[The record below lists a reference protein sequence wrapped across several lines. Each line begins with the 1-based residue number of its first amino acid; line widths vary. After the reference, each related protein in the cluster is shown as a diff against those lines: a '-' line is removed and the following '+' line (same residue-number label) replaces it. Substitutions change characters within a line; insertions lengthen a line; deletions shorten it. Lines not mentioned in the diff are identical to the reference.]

1 MKSQEKRL
9 LLFCGILIILILL
22 SFADHWMVG
31 QGYAPHSGNSSGTT
45 AGSSQ
50 RGVNEKNIMEGQTP
64 AAAEAG
70 NSAGNS
76 TNLNDAE
83 MSVGQ
88 SLPERAWKAVWHSN
102 GSLPLVIGKE
112 GSLKKGGSAPIYEQ
126 PDTSSA
132 KVADLQFNCAVVQE
146 VDPSLENGTGTGS
159 GWIAVQLDGDV
170 STGYVEESQVELYA
184 LPVQNLTDSPVRNGI
199 IEDALSYLGLKF
211 VPHGAS
217 LTDGIDC
224 SNFIKQ
230 IYKMNR
236 VSIPDRPNKIRRR
249 SNIITEEA
257 AQPGDIIYYDANNG
271 GGHVAIYMG
280 NGFIINSAGHSGRTY
295 PEGGVR
301 ICRLQYKDRET
312 YEFCKIF

>member
-1 MKSQEKRL
+1 M
-9 LLFCGILIILILL
+9 
-22 SFADHWMVG
+22 
-31 QGYAPHSGNSSGTT
+31 
-45 AGSSQ
+45 
-50 RGVNEKNIMEGQTP
+50 
-64 AAAEAG
+64 
-70 NSAGNS
+70 
-76 TNLNDAE
+76 
-83 MSVGQ
+83 
-88 SLPERAWKAVWHSN
+88 
-102 GSLPLVIGKE
+102 
-112 GSLKKGGSAPIYEQ
+112 
-126 PDTSSA
+126 
-132 KVADLQFNCAVVQE
+132 
-146 VDPSLENGTGTGS
+146 
-159 GWIAVQLDGDV
+159 
-170 STGYVEESQVELYA
+170 ELYA